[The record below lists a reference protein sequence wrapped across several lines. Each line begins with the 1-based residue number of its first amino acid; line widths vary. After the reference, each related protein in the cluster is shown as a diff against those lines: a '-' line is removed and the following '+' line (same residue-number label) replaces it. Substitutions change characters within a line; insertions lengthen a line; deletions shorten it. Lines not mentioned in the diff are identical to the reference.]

1 MMDLTYKGK
10 QVTVRDLAVLCQHPF
25 IEVGL
30 PNKMCKCTYKPK
42 YLSNA
47 RSLIDYLLFGR
58 GVCGVLPEYFNWLR
72 KEAKTNILQGQQLL
86 WLIGAGKL
94 NKNNYRES
102 VIDRVQRLVEYM
114 FPEISK
120 AHSRIVVKFALMNL
134 NISVYHK
141 IYIEYADDCKKIP
154 WYHRN
159 NINAFKVNVLTEIGF
174 TEREYGIMARAGLTD
189 STTLA
194 LLGNYIHNYI
204 TDAVIALYP
213 DAATYDYAHE
223 DISIDDVREM
233 NITSCVM

>member
-1 MMDLTYKGK
+1 MDLTYKGK
-10 QVTVRDLAVLCQHPF
+10 QVMVRDLAVLCRHPF
-25 IEVGL
+25 IEIGL
-30 PNKMCKCTYKPK
+30 PNRMCKCTYKPR

-47 RSLIDYLLFGR
+47 RSLIDYLLFGCGIR
-58 GVCGVLPEYFNWLR
+58 GELPEYFNWLR
-72 KEAKTNILQGQQLL
+72 KESKTNILHGQQLL

-94 NKNNYRES
+94 NKNKYGEN
-102 VIDRVQRLVEYM
+102 VIDRMQRLVEYM

-120 AHSRIVVKFALMNL
+120 SHSRIVVKFALMNL

-141 IYIEYADDCKKIP
+141 IYVGYVSDYKKIP

-159 NINAFKVNVLTEIGF
+159 NINAFKVNVLAEVEF
-174 TEREYGIMARAGLTD
+174 TEREYDIMAKAGLTD

-194 LLGNYIHNYI
+194 LLGNYMHNYI

-223 DISIDDVREM
+223 EISINDIREM
-233 NITSCVM
+233 DIASCVM